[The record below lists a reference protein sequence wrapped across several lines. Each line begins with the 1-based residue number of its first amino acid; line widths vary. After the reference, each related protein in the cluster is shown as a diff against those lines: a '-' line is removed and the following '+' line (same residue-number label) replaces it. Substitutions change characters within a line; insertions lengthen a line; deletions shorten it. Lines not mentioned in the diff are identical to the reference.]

1 MGNKCCKKD
10 TTNAANDEINTHIA
24 PESPRN
30 IYDGLS
36 MRELMLV
43 IKVQS
48 RVRGLITRNK
58 IKAAQA
64 YMSMKQH

>member
-1 MGNKCCKKD
+1 MGNTCCAKD
-10 TTNAANDEINTHIA
+10 SSTTKQEEFKTV
-24 PESPRN
+24 ESPEPLGE
-30 IYDGLS
+30 YEGLT

-58 IKAAQA
+58 IKAA
-64 YMSMKQH
+64 